1 LAEGSSTLRPELIW
15 SPTPAC
21 HERHLQRR
29 CDNALFPSARRV
41 VIQEDI
47 DAARLRDSEEAAEF
61 RAEINAL
68 AHRVAQLPDPVSLH
82 QALEI
87 RSQIA
92 DLIDR
97 AAELGGDLRVE
108 EATLAGIY
116 TGLMTSVKMAVSEHP
131 ELVQALGEAE
141 TVREKRLKA
150 FHYAFGS
157 QLNRQDSPIQ
167 PTEVVPALLSEAPE
181 TIALFI
187 TNISHKD
194 QALAERL
201 RAEALR
207 LITQAEA
214 AGATVERTDEKL
226 HALGIRPRR

>member
-1 LAEGSSTLRPELIW
+1 VTLHAELIW
-15 SPTPAC
+15 SPAPGC

-29 CDNALFPSARRV
+29 YNNPLFPSTRRV
-41 VIQEDI
+41 IAQQDV

-68 AHRVAQLPDPVSLH
+68 AHRVAQLHDPVSLH

-97 AAELGGDLRVE
+97 AAELGGDLAVE
-108 EATLAGIY
+108 EATLAEIHA
-116 TGLMTSVKMAVSEHP
+116 GLMTSVKMAVSEHP

-150 FHYAFGS
+150 FHYTFGS

-167 PTEVVPALLSEAPE
+167 PAEVVPALLSEDPE

-187 TNISHKD
+187 TNIGHKE

-207 LITQAEA
+207 LIAQAEA
-214 AGATVERTDEKL
+214 AGTTVERAYEKL
-226 HALGIRPRR
+226 QALGIHRRR